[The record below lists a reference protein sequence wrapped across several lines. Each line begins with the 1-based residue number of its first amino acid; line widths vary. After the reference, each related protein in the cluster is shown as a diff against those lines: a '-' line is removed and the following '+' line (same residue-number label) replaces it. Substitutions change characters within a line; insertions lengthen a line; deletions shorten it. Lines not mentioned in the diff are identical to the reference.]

1 MSRLLAVIVA
11 STFAFSSAAG
21 FAADAAPKKKEE
33 LTKEERA
40 DMRSR
45 ADRLVAQRAAQP
57 AAQEKA
63 VEKAPV
69 AKKQTHKHR
78 KSAPH
83 EAKPAQPRT

>member
-45 ADRLVAQRAAQP
+45 ADRLIAQRAAQP
-57 AAQEKA
+57 AVQEKA
-63 VEKAPV
+63 VEKAPA

-78 KSAPH
+78 KN
-83 EAKPAQPRT
+83 EAKSAQPRT